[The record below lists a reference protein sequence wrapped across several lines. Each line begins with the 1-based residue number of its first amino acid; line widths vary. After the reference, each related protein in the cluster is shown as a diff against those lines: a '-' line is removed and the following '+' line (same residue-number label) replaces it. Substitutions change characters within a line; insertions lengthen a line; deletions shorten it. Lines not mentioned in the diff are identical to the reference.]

1 MKNRMVGILL
11 MACVCMASQ
20 GCTYRNW
27 YEGFQKQQREEC
39 SKQPT
44 PEEVQKCLDKVNTMT
59 FEQYTKARK
68 DAEKK
73 GE

>member
-1 MKNRMVGILL
+1 MKNNMVVILL
-11 MACVCMASQ
+11 MACVCMAAQ
-20 GCTYRNW
+20 GCTYRAW

-39 SKQPT
+39 YRQPSQ
-44 PEEVQKCLDKVNTMT
+44 EEIQKCLDKVNNMT
-59 FEQYTKARK
+59 YDQYTKARK